1 MQNYNKKSD
10 FARII
15 AKKISTFAIRNQ
27 NLRKYDARTR
37 GAVDETAKEY

>member
-1 MQNYNKKSD
+1 MQNYNKKSY

-15 AKKISTFAIRNQ
+15 AKKISTFAFGNQ

-37 GAVDETAKEY
+37 EAA